1 MVKFLLIAVAAGT
14 LTLSGCGASPK
25 TESERTSLA
34 AEVSAAME
42 GFLSADPTLKALL
55 DASAGYALLPEVGK
69 AGLGIGGSYG
79 NGEVFEK
86 GGKKIGY
93 VELAEGTIG
102 FQIGAQVFSELIVF
116 ETAEALTRFKA
127 GEFTFAANATA
138 VAIKPGAAAKNDPSS
153 DVSVFVR
160 TKGGLMAEAS
170 IGGQKLNFKPL

>member
-1 MVKFLLIAVAAGT
+1 MLKLILMAVAAGA
-14 LTLSGCGASPK
+14 LTLSGCSSTPK
-25 TESERTSLA
+25 TESDRVSLA

-42 GFLSADPTLKALL
+42 GFLATDPSLRAFL
-55 DASAGYALLPEVGK
+55 DSSAGYALLPEVGK

-79 NGEVFEK
+79 SGEVFAK
-86 GGKKIGY
+86 GGKKVGY

-116 ETAEALTRFKA
+116 ETAEAFDRFKA

-153 DVSVFVR
+153 DVTVLVK